1 MSLGIV
7 IDLSAY
13 RYDLTVIFLLL
24 YFLISINISIISYKI
39 ATLLKRFYFFYF
51 VFSFA
56 VTSLI
61 SFLFLK
67 KIIAYNI
74 LDIYFFYTLNFIE
87 IVIYF
92 FGIYLLKNNK
102 KFDKNLILKSFLLVS
117 NSYFLYS
124 GIKYNYINF
133 VIFGIYIQLYFVYKL
148 TNIFDEMT
156 FFKPSIIFKIFSTFL
171 LIIYGFYP
179 IIPIYL
185 ISKFLY
191 LLSLLIIWNNFLNIF
206 NKNNIK
212 IFKNKE
218 LLIRKLFNI
227 NNNPVFLIKDNKIK
241 KANKSALQL
250 FKINNRSDL
259 TKYELSELIT
269 IIDDSSAIVH
279 LNDNTTKKV
288 DIFQIDIN
296 ESEFLLKLEEQ
307 ETEKLIKHEISHI
320 VGDIFYIYEEGYGY
334 RFVSENV
341 YNLLGY
347 TPKNFY
353 EDEFFSNKVSIDK
366 KFLNLLEDKPNKA
379 TFISA
384 YKTKNGDIIY
394 LKENIKKITLNNNTF
409 YYGTGC
415 DITELQ
421 IEIENL
427 RKEIGHL
434 NSLNSK
440 KDMSMSIVSHEI
452 RTPITAIIG
461 FLENIIINN
470 KNIDKH
476 ITNMINKVYSNSMR
490 LKELVNNL
498 LDLNKLNAG
507 KLEVTKEKN
516 NLKELIN
523 EIILNNE
530 TLLEIKRIN
539 CENNV
544 IDDIY
549 VYADSSMLYQII
561 NNIISNSIKYNH
573 ENGNIIIDV
582 NEIGNDIIIKIKDS
596 GIGIPIDNKE
606 MVFKEYERVK
616 GTKQKGTGLGLPLV
630 KKLVEL
636 NDGKIWFESELDKGT
651 VFYILFKKYDNI

>member
-1 MSLGIV
+1 MSLGLV
-7 IDLSAY
+7 VDLSSY
-13 RYDLTVIFLLL
+13 RYDLTIVFLLL

-56 VTSLI
+56 IMSLV

-67 KIIAYNI
+67 KLIAYNI
-74 LDIYFFYTLNFIE
+74 LDIYFFYILNFIE
-87 IVIYF
+87 IIIYF

-102 KFDKNLILKSFLLVS
+102 KFDKNIILKIFLLLT

-124 GIKYNYINF
+124 SIKYNYVNF
-133 VIFGIYIQLYFVYKL
+133 VIFGIYIQLYFVYKI
-148 TNIFDEMT
+148 TDIFVEMD
-156 FFKPSIIFKIFSTFL
+156 FFKPALLFKIFSTFFI
-171 LIIYGFYP
+171 IIYGFYP
-179 IIPIYL
+179 LIPIYL
-185 ISKFLY
+185 VSKFLY
-191 LLSLLIIWNNFLNIF
+191 LLSLLIIWNNFLDIF

-212 IFKNKE
+212 LFKNKE
-218 LLIRKLFNI
+218 IIIKELFNI
-227 NNNPVFLIKDNKIK
+227 NNNPVFFIKNNKIK
-241 KANKSALQL
+241 KVNNSALQL
-250 FKINNRSDL
+250 FKIENRSEL
-259 TKYELSELIT
+259 SKYELSELIT
-269 IIDDSSAIVH
+269 IIDDNSAIIH
-279 LNDNTTKKV
+279 LSDNTTKKV
-288 DIFQIDIN
+288 DIFKIDISEN
-296 ESEFLLKLEEQ
+296 EFLLKLEEQ
-307 ETEKLIKHEISHI
+307 ETEKLIKHEISHV
-320 VGDIFYIYEEGYGY
+320 VGDVFYIYEEGYGY

-353 EDEFFSNKVSIDK
+353 EDEFFSNKISIDK
-366 KFLNLLEDKPNKA
+366 KFLNLIEDKPNKA

-384 YKTKNGDIIY
+384 YRAKNGDIIY
-394 LKENIKKITLNNNTF
+394 LKENIKKIHLNNNTF

-415 DITELQ
+415 DITEFQ
-421 IEIENL
+421 NEIENL
-427 RKEIGHL
+427 RKEISHL

-470 KNIDKH
+470 KNIDPH

-507 KLEVTKEKN
+507 KLEVSKEKN
-516 NLKELIN
+516 NLKELIS
-523 EIILNNE
+523 EILLNNE
-530 TLLEIKRIN
+530 TLLEIRNIT

-544 IDDIY
+544 VDDVY

-573 ENGNIIIDV
+573 DNGNITIDI
-582 NEIGNDIIIKIKDS
+582 NEVGNEVIIKIKDS
-596 GIGIPIDNKE
+596 GIGIPMENKD

-636 NDGKIWFESELDKGT
+636 NNGKIWFESELDKGT
-651 VFYILFKKYDNI
+651 TFYILLQKYKNI